1 MNRRVTVQ
9 GPRRPRFCHQQ
20 GSLALGEPGVWQAL
34 LPAVF
39 SELGGG
45 QSSFK
50 SSCLLS
56 FLLGHRPLLCFLGPA
71 CPPLLSAKGHCLQL
85 NAECHTRFL

>member
-9 GPRRPRFCHQQ
+9 GPRRPRFRDQQ

-39 SELGGG
+39 SKLGGC

-56 FLLGHRPLLCFLGPA
+56 FLLGHRPLPCFLGPA